1 MDMGMEYG
9 FGFAGKPLRGEKKK
23 NGDYVLPKEVVEYHG
38 LKHIRGLEDEAGW
51 GLADPEGGEDEYEDE
66 MEEDEDEKPKKAK
79 SKGFSMKPH
88 KKTTYIK

>member
-51 GLADPEGGEDEYEDE
+51 GLADPESDEDEDE
-66 MEEDEDEKPKKAK
+66 MEEVEDEKPKKAK
-79 SKGFSMKPH
+79 SKGFSMK
-88 KKTTYIK
+88 KNTKTTYIK